1 MFHDIER
8 VFAGKRRTNK
18 VNMGQYLSKFIHHE
32 CDDGDSNNEG
42 AKKRATK
49 EVIIYTYM
57 IYMYKL
63 TITFYSYIS
72 SYHVLL

>member
-18 VNMGQYLSKFIHHE
+18 VNMGQYLPKFIHHE
-32 CDDGDSNNEG
+32 CDDGDSDNEG
-42 AKKRATK
+42 AKK